1 MSSQVLSGLYG
12 AISTSLYDELQTK
25 QATLYTFIGNVDGFQ
40 GGEASRVTPVD
51 TLEYER
57 YIRDKMVYAKKIPM
71 SDISYAIPRINWST
85 GIVYDQYDDGYYGGS
100 IIDVNVTNGGSG
112 YTQANT
118 SAYAVG
124 GEGSGSILSVS
135 VINGEVVAIGITQ
148 SGVGYSS
155 TPVITI
161 VGDGIGATAT
171 ATISAVNLSNSGKS
185 KLKDCNFYVL
195 TEEFNVYK
203 CLFNNLNAPSTA
215 RPIHTTVDPYETV
228 DGYVWKFMYH
238 IPLGLRKKF
247 LTSSF
252 MPVYNLST
260 SSHYNNGGIDYVEV
274 VDGGTGYNT
283 ATPITGMICGNGYG
297 GKFTVK
303 TNQFNEISS
312 FDIIDEGDGYLPN
325 SIYQIKSILRSGT
338 TVTCV
343 TTTAHQLLV
352 GRSVTIAGT
361 GLTAALIGTFTV
373 ASVVDKNTFT
383 YTTTSSGTISIY
395 NGAVCSLPSSA
406 TLNITSI
413 TRVSNTVTVTTSVAH
428 NLGNYM
434 CITISGVTGFDGT
447 YFIHEVPTTTTFI
460 ITSFGNDTTVL
471 STGTVS
477 QAALGISNITR
488 STNVT
493 TVTTRHA
500 HNFYSPI
507 GISIITRVSNVVTID
522 MGRDEAFYVGDTI
535 NIEGTVA
542 FNGTFT
548 VATVIDANTITFN
561 AVGANSSETNAGVI
575 YCQVVIENSPVS
587 SFNGTFNV
595 YSVFDPYLFSYLQ
608 TAADDNTY
616 VNKTAAITTIPSID
630 ETSALTGYGKYGTN
644 AYPVF
649 VLTPNQKDGIDYTV
663 VPDMYIKG
671 TTGTGAD
678 AYFTALSNG
687 SVTTY
692 VFNAYGSGYTTNPK
706 VYIKGGTPHQAVVTA
721 NIVSGQVTSYTV
733 NSGGFG
739 YKEAPEIIIKVDAG
753 TAPTAT
759 ATVVDGV
766 VTAVTPVTYGIG
778 ITTADVYFWGGKND
792 YVVQAKAHIWRGI
805 VQKINFASTVNQ
817 VGVRDPGIKF
827 SNGEIAS
834 ITATGDG
841 VGAKFTPH
849 VVNGSIESVT
859 IDNAGEGYTYIDLSV
874 TGDTGTG
881 AKLNGVVSNSTILG
895 QVNTSQFDV
904 ELLAADGA
912 ISAIV
917 VESIGNNTTSK
928 LVTITGN
935 GTGATA
941 YGYVDS
947 NSKMTKIKITN
958 PGRGYTHA
966 TASFNGD
973 SGYTLRV
980 VIAPIGG
987 HGSNAI
993 AELFGDKLMTY
1004 SKISTAD
1011 LYKNFGINSQFYQY
1025 GLISNPRKY
1034 TTKRLASTQLTSPCY
1049 KVTGDAAILHSQF
1062 PIGKDMYITDSTK
1075 TYWYKVV
1082 EHLTPLAASSVSIL
1096 VQDTDNHL
1104 LEVGDVLTTALGHT
1118 INVTI
1123 VELPDIDKMTGTII
1137 DVTNVTSPF
1146 YRTTSQVI
1154 SLRTIIS
1161 L

>member
-1 MSSQVLSGLYG
+1 MSSQVLSGLYN
-12 AISTSLYDELQTK
+12 AISASIYDELQTK
-25 QATLYTFIGNVDGFQ
+25 QSTLYTFIGNVDGFQ
-40 GGEASRVTPVD
+40 GNDATRITHID

-57 YIRDKMVYAKKIPM
+57 YIRDKIVYAKKIPM
-71 SDISYAIPRINWST
+71 SDISYVVPRINWAT

-112 YTQANT
+112 YTQSNT
-118 SAYAVG
+118 NAYAVG
-124 GEGSGSILSVS
+124 GGGVGSELSVS
-135 VINGEVVAIGITQ
+135 VINGEVVAIGIQ
-148 SGVGYSS
+148 QGGVGYSS
-155 TPVITI
+155 APSITI
-161 VGDGIGATAT
+161 IGDGTGAIAT
-171 ATISAVNLSNSGKS
+171 STISGNKLSNSGKS
-185 KLKDCNFYVL
+185 KLKDCNFYIL
-195 TEEFNVYK
+195 TDEFNVYK
-203 CLFNNLNAPSTA
+203 CLFNNLNAASTSK
-215 RPIHTTVDPYETV
+215 PTHTTVDPYETA

-238 IPLGLRKKF
+238 IPLSLRKKF

-274 VDGGTGYNT
+274 IDGGTGYNT

-297 GKFTVK
+297 GQFTVK
-303 TNQFNEISS
+303 TNQFNEIAS
-312 FDIIDEGDGYLPN
+312 FDILNEGDGYLTN
-325 SIYQIKSILRSGT
+325 STYQIKSIQRSGT

-395 NGAVCSLPSSA
+395 NGAVCSLPSSL
-406 TLNITSI
+406 TLNIASI
-413 TRVSNTVTVTTSVAH
+413 SRVSNTVTVTTTVAH

-434 CITISGVTGFDGT
+434 CITISGIADFDGT
-447 YFIHEVPTTTTFI
+447 YFIHAIPTTTTFI
-460 ITSFGNDTTVL
+460 ITSFGADNTVV
-471 STGTVS
+471 STGTVT
-477 QAALGISNITR
+477 QAETGISNITR
-488 STNVT
+488 SSNLV

-500 HNFYSPI
+500 HNFYLPI
-507 GISIITRVSNVVTID
+507 GISNIARVSNVVTVD
-522 MGRDEAFYVGDTI
+522 LSRAEAFSVGDTLVI
-535 NIEGTVA
+535 DGTVA

-548 VATVIDANTITFN
+548 VASVVTPQRITFN
-561 AVGANSSETNAGVI
+561 AVGADSTETVGSIN
-575 YCQVVIENSPVS
+575 CQVVISNSYVT

-595 YSVFDPYLFSYLQ
+595 SNVIDPFIFTYAQ

-692 VFNAYGSGYTTNPK
+692 AFNAYGSGYTTNPK

-766 VTAVTPVTYGIG
+766 VTAVTPVTLGSGIG
-778 ITTADVYFWGGKND
+778 TADVHFWGGKND
-792 YVVQAKAHIWRGI
+792 YVVQAKAHIWRGT

-928 LVTITGN
+928 PVTITGN

-966 TASFNGD
+966 TASFSGD

-1004 SKISTAD
+1004 SKISTND
-1011 LYKNFGINSQFYQY
+1011 TYKNFGINSQFYQY

-1034 TTKRLASTQLTSPCY
+1034 STKKLASSQITSPCY
-1049 KVTGDAAILHSQF
+1049 KITGSANILHSQF
-1062 PIGKDMYITDSTK
+1062 PIGKDMYFIENAK

-1104 LEVGDVLTTALGHT
+1104 LELNDVLTTDLGHT
-1118 INVTI
+1118 ITI
-1123 VELPDIDKMTGTII
+1123 TAIELPDIDKMTGTII
-1137 DVTNVTSPF
+1137 DINNVATPF
-1146 YRTTSQVI
+1146 YRTNSQVI
-1154 SLRTIIS
+1154 YLRTIIS